1 MAKDKVAQEEQE
13 VTIESL
19 QAELKEAHAIIEQLG
34 EKLSLVEAHKAEN
47 VNVVKIGEKNYKLLG
62 NRFVGN
68 GKELNAEQLLNDQEE
83 LERLVA
89 IGSGSL
95 IEIE

>member
-19 QAELKEAHAIIEQLG
+19 QAELAEAHATIAELG
-34 EKLSLVEAHKAEN
+34 EKLTLVEAHKAEN
-47 VNVVKIGEKNYKLLG
+47 VNVVKIGKQSYKLLG
-62 NRFVGN
+62 DRFVSHGV
-68 GKELNAEQLLNDQEE
+68 ELNAKELMNDQKE
-83 LERLVA
+83 LERLVE

-95 IEIE
+95 VAID